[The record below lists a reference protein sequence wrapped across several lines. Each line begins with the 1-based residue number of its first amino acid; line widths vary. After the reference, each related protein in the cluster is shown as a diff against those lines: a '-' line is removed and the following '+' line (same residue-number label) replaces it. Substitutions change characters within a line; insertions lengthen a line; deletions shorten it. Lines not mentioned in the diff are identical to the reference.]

1 MTATNIVRPRRDWL
15 RSARS
20 GAKASHAARPGARA
34 YEPLAPPRPTF
45 SVPDPSRRGWWD
57 PALSPAEVRARI
69 RGLEGMLA
77 HLEPHPETPAGWLE
91 SERMVLAGLKR
102 RARGL
107 AAHGAGRAR
116 PPRRRKGKGKDP
128 GQAALARARRAG
140 GRAALVE
147 RNARMWALHEKGM
160 QGKEVAATMGLS
172 QSTVSSTLSR
182 LRAAGA

>member
-1 MTATNIVRPRRDWL
+1 MNLHHAKDSRTKGQYRK
-15 RSARS
+15 
-20 GAKASHAARPGARA
+20 GAPSRA

-45 SVPDPSRRGWWD
+45 SVADPSRRGWWD

-77 HLEPHPETPAGWLE
+77 HLEGNPETAEGWLE

-107 AAHGAGRAR
+107 GAHGAR

-128 GQAALARARRAG
+128 GPAALARARRAG

-147 RNARMWALHEKGM
+147 RNARMWLLHVQEGM
-160 QGKEVAATMGLS
+160 QGKQVAATMGLS